1 MPKVEI
7 DYSNTIIYKIACND
21 PNITDVYV
29 GHTTNFVQRK
39 HAHKQVC
46 NNINSPCYNL
56 NLYKTIRKNGNWSNW
71 EMSIV
76 NFYNCKYQYEA
87 RQKEQEHYVLLGAT
101 LNTVEPFKL
110 KKHNNK
116 KVLETKCVENNNKVL
131 ETKCVEDNI
140 KKVLNKYE
148 CDICQVKCFKKS
160 HYIDHMN
167 TKKHKNREE
176 MMKIIEKN
184 NNVPPKSVEIPLFSN
199 LTCICGNTYKY
210 MSGLSRHKKIC
221 PELQPKET
229 KKEKD
234 NEISDKELMLTI
246 LKENS
251 ELKTMIL
258 DVCKTIATSSNI
270 TNNNNNVTNNSINN
284 SNNKTFNIQVY
295 LNEECKDALN
305 LSDFVSSIQLQLHD
319 LEETGR
325 LGYVDGVSQII
336 TTKLNDLDATK
347 RPIQCSDV
355 KRETLYI
362 KEENKW
368 FKEDEKK
375 EKIKNAIKQIT
386 RKNIHQIPNWINA
399 NPGCT
404 DPDSKYNDT
413 YLQIVFNAMS
423 GDSTEEQLSNVNKIV
438 SKVSKG
444 TAIDK

>member
-1 MPKVEI
+1 MNTIKHKTREKMVEI
-7 DYSNTIIYKIACND
+7 
-21 PNITDVYV
+21 
-29 GHTTNFVQRK
+29 
-39 HAHKQVC
+39 
-46 NNINSPCYNL
+46 
-56 NLYKTIRKNGNWSNW
+56 
-71 EMSIV
+71 
-76 NFYNCKYQYEA
+76 
-87 RQKEQEHYVLLGAT
+87 
-101 LNTVEPFKL
+101 
-110 KKHNNK
+110 
-116 KVLETKCVENNNKVL
+116 LEK
-131 ETKCVEDNI
+131 D
-140 KKVLNKYE
+140 
-148 CDICQVKCFKKS
+148 
-160 HYIDHMN
+160 
-167 TKKHKNREE
+167 
-176 MMKIIEKN
+176 
-184 NNVPPKSVEIPLFSN
+184 NVPPKSVEIPLFSN

-258 DVCKTIATSSNI
+258 DVCKTMAASNNI

-295 LNEECKDALN
+295 LNEDCKDALN

-368 FKEDEKK
+368 FKEDDKK
-375 EKIKNAIKQIT
+375 DKIKNAIKQIT
-386 RKNIHQIPNWINA
+386 RKNIHQIPSWMKA

-438 SKVSKG
+438 TKLSKG

>member
-76 NFYNCKYQYEA
+76 NFYNCKDQYEA

-110 KKHNNK
+110 KKHNTKN
-116 KVLETKCVENNNKVL
+116 VLEAECVENI
-131 ETKCVEDNI
+131 I
-140 KKVLNKYE
+140 KKKLLNKYE
-148 CDICQVKCFKKS
+148 CYICQVKCCKKS

-167 TKKHKNREE
+167 TTKHKNREKMVE
-176 MMKIIEKN
+176 ILEKD
-184 NNVPPKSVEIPLFSN
+184 NVPPKSVETPLFSN

-221 PELQPKET
+221 PELQPKE
-229 KKEKD
+229 KKKD

-258 DVCKTIATSSNI
+258 DVCKTMAASSNI

-295 LNEECKDALN
+295 LNEDCKDALN

-368 FKEDEKK
+368 FKEDDKK
-375 EKIKNAIKQIT
+375 DKIKNAIKQIT
-386 RKNIHQIPNWINA
+386 RKNIHQIPSWMKA

-438 SKVSKG
+438 TKVSKG